1 MSLLSVIIP
10 VYNEVSTLKD
20 ILKKIYS
27 VDVDKEIIVVDDGSS
42 DGTLGLLSEI
52 EGKGIKIIHCAKN
65 RGKGA
70 AFLTGI
76 ENSKSEF
83 VIPQDADLEYNPQD
97 YVALIDYALKNNLA
111 VVYGSRF
118 LKTWRTTSFWH
129 YLVNKFLTTF
139 TNVLFG
145 ASLTDMETCYKL
157 VRLDLIKKLN
167 LSSSRF
173 EIEPEITAKILK
185 QGYKIAEIPISYK
198 SRFYHQG
205 KKIGWRDGISSIF
218 CLLKLRLIRD

>member
-1 MSLLSVIIP
+1 MPLLSVIIP

-20 ILKKIYS
+20 ILEKIFS

-42 DGTLGLLSEI
+42 DGTVDLLHEI
-52 EGKGIKIIHCAKN
+52 KGIKIIYCAKN

-76 ENSKSEF
+76 ENAQGEF

-97 YVALIDYALKNNLA
+97 YVALVDYALKNNLA

-129 YLVNKFLTTF
+129 YLVNKLLTTF

-157 VRLDLIKKLN
+157 VRLDLIKRLN

-185 QGYKIAEIPISYK
+185 QGYKITEIPISYK

-205 KKIGWRDGISSIF
+205 KKIGWQDGISSIF

>member
-1 MSLLSVIIP
+1 MPLLSVIIP

-20 ILKKIYS
+20 ILEKICS

-42 DGTLGLLSEI
+42 DGTVGLLSEI
-52 EGKGIKIIHCAKN
+52 EGKDIKIIYCAKN

-76 ENSKSEF
+76 ENARGEF

-97 YVALIDYALKNNLA
+97 YVALVDYALKNNLA
-111 VVYGSRF
+111 IVYGSRF

-129 YLVNKFLTTF
+129 YLVNKSLTTF
-139 TNVLFG
+139 TNILFG
-145 ASLTDMETCYKL
+145 SALTDMETCYKL

-185 QGYKIAEIPISYK
+185 QGYKITEIPISYK

-218 CLLKLRLIRD
+218 CLLKLRLTRN

>member
-20 ILKKIYS
+20 ILEKIYS

-42 DGTLGLLSEI
+42 DGTLDLLSEI
-52 EGKGIKIIHCAKN
+52 EGKGIKIIYCAKN

-76 ENSKSEF
+76 ENSRGEF

-129 YLVNKFLTTF
+129 YLVNKFLTTI
-139 TNVLFG
+139 TNILFG
-145 ASLTDMETCYKL
+145 SSLTDMETCYKL

-167 LSSSRF
+167 LSSSGF

-205 KKIGWRDGISSIF
+205 KKIGWKDGISSIF

>member
-1 MSLLSVIIP
+1 MPLLSVIIP

-20 ILKKIYS
+20 ILEKICS

-42 DGTLGLLSEI
+42 DGSVDLLSEI
-52 EGKGIKIIHCAKN
+52 KGKGIKIIYSAKN

-76 ENSKSEF
+76 ENARGKF
-83 VIPQDADLEYNPQD
+83 VIPQDADLEYDPQD
-97 YVALIDYALKNNLA
+97 YVALVDYALKNNLA

-118 LKTWRTTSFWH
+118 LKTWRVTSFWH
-129 YLVNKFLTTF
+129 YLVNQSLTAF
-139 TNVLFG
+139 TNILFG
-145 ASLTDMETCYKL
+145 SSLTDMETCYKL

-167 LSSSRF
+167 LSSRRF
-173 EIEPEITAKILK
+173 EIEAEITAKILK
-185 QGYKIAEIPISYK
+185 QGYKIAEIPVSYK
-198 SRFYHQG
+198 SRFYDQG
-205 KKIGWRDGISSIF
+205 KKIGWRDGISSIL

>member
-1 MSLLSVIIP
+1 MPLLSVIIP
-10 VYNEVSTLKD
+10 VYNEAITLKD
-20 ILKKIYS
+20 VLGKVCA
-27 VDVDKEIIVVDDGSS
+27 VDVDKEIIVVDDGSN
-42 DGTLGLLSEI
+42 DGTMELLSEI
-52 EGKGIKIIHCAKN
+52 RAKDIKIVYCVKN

-76 ENSKSEF
+76 EIAQGEF

-97 YVALIDYALKNNLA
+97 YMALVDYALKNNLA

-118 LKTWRTTSFWH
+118 LKTWRTTSLWH

-139 TNVLFG
+139 TNILFG
-145 ASLTDMETCYKL
+145 STLTDMETCYKL

-198 SRFYHQG
+198 ARFYHQG
-205 KKIGWRDGISSIF
+205 KKIGWQDGISSLF
-218 CLLKLRLIRD
+218 CLLKLRLIRG

>member
-145 ASLTDMETCYKL
+145 SSLTDMETCYKL